1 VSPANP
7 SHGPT
12 PPTGFP
18 VPRSLHYLSAVPIP
32 LRRILLALL
41 LLLALGYIASLAC
54 VIVASRQDQRR
65 PADAIVVL
73 GAAQYNGKPSPVL
86 RARLDH
92 ALTLYREGLAPT
104 IVVTGGIGTGDRV
117 SEATVGQ
124 QYLVQQRVPVSAVVV
139 RPEGRS
145 TQASILAVAHWIG
158 EQRLH
163 RVLLV
168 SDPFHMLRLRLE
180 AEHAHLEAWTSPT
193 TTSPISASWRDEVPF
208 LLAEGGKIPIVVFR
222 W

>member
-1 VSPANP
+1 M
-7 SHGPT
+7 
-12 PPTGFP
+12 
-18 VPRSLHYLSAVPIP
+18 PIP
-32 LRRILLALL
+32 LRR
-41 LLLALGYIASLAC
+41 SLAVLLC
-54 VIVASRQDQRR
+54 VVLFVYLASVACVVVASRQDQRR

-92 ALTLYREGLAPT
+92 ALALYHEGLAPS
-104 IVVTGGIGTGDRV
+104 IVVTGGIGEGDRV

-124 QYLVQQRVPVSAVVV
+124 QYLVQHRVPVSAVIV

-145 TQASILAVAHWIG
+145 TQASITAVARWIM
-158 EQRLH
+158 EQHLR

-180 AEHAHLEAWTSPT
+180 AQHAHLEAWTSPT

-222 W
+222 P

>member
-1 VSPANP
+1 M
-7 SHGPT
+7 
-12 PPTGFP
+12 
-18 VPRSLHYLSAVPIP
+18 PIP
-32 LRRILLALL
+32 LRRSLAVLLSVVALVY
-41 LLLALGYIASLAC
+41 LASVAC

-65 PADAIVVL
+65 PVDAIVVL

-92 ALTLYREGLAPT
+92 ALALYREGLAPS
-104 IVVTGGIGTGDRV
+104 IIVTGGIGEGDRV

-145 TQASILAVAHWIG
+145 TQASITAVAQWIVA
-158 EQRLH
+158 QHLH

-222 W
+222 P

>member
-1 VSPANP
+1 M
-7 SHGPT
+7 
-12 PPTGFP
+12 
-18 VPRSLHYLSAVPIP
+18 PIP
-32 LRRILLALL
+32 LRRSLAVLLVVVVVVY
-41 LLLALGYIASLAC
+41 LASVAC

-92 ALTLYREGLAPT
+92 ALALYHEGLAPS
-104 IVVTGGIGTGDRV
+104 IVVTGGIGEGDRV

-124 QYLVQQRVPVSAVVV
+124 QYLVQHRVPVSAVIV

-145 TQASILAVAHWIG
+145 TQASITAVARWIM
-158 EQRLH
+158 EQHLR

-180 AEHAHLEAWTSPT
+180 AQHAHLEAWTSPT

-222 W
+222 P